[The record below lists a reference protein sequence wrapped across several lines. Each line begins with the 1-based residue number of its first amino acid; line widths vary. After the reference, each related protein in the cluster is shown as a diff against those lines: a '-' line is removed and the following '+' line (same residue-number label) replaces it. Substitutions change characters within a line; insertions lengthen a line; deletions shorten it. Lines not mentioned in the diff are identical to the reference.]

1 MPSTVVIT
9 VEIRDCPVLIL
20 LDRRLIFRLLMY
32 SRSSASSSR
41 SSHALHLMVSMPRR
55 LSIIWLFRIADCCI
69 VSSLIRLYG
78 CLKMMTS
85 RKLSAVLNKV
95 RENSVE
101 FIRNSTTPTP
111 SAMTTS
117 MTILIAMLVRTDLM
131 VLASE

>member
-1 MPSTVVIT
+1 
-9 VEIRDCPVLIL
+9 
-20 LDRRLIFRLLMY
+20 
-32 SRSSASSSR
+32 
-41 SSHALHLMVSMPRR
+41 MPRR

-131 VLASE
+131 VPASE

>member
-1 MPSTVVIT
+1 M
-9 VEIRDCPVLIL
+9 
-20 LDRRLIFRLLMY
+20 
-32 SRSSASSSR
+32 
-41 SSHALHLMVSMPRR
+41 
-55 LSIIWLFRIADCCI
+55 
-69 VSSLIRLYG
+69 
-78 CLKMMTS
+78 
-85 RKLSAVLNKV
+85 LNKV